1 MAAGLGAW
9 AMTDEQDICLACGG
23 PVGRAGRVCDECL
36 WDTREDDHD
45 VHEPNMAGGHY
56 D

>member
-1 MAAGLGAW
+1 
-9 AMTDEQDICLACGG
+9 MTDEQELCLACGG
-23 PVGRAGRVCDECL
+23 PVGRAGRVCDDCL

-45 VHEPNMAGGHY
+45 DTPLPEARR